1 MKKIILISCIVIA
14 TSVTAMAQ
22 LPNFAFGIKGGANFS
37 KLKTVNDLTDEN
49 SIVGYHVGIFTRLGA
64 AGLYLQPEL
73 YLGSKGNNFIK
84 IKDTRGNEVL
94 ASGKVRFT
102 TLDLPLLIGT
112 KIGPGKL
119 NLRFMGGPVASFV
132 INENSTF
139 DSAYQNIS
147 DFDNYKK
154 QNWAYQAGAGVDVG
168 NLTVDLRYEGGLSNV
183 SRSSEYNQKQNLFH
197 LSLGLKLL

>member
-14 TSVTAMAQ
+14 ASVTAMAQ

-37 KLKTVNDLTDEN
+37 KLKTVDDLTDEN

-84 IKDTRGNEVL
+84 IEDTSGNEVQ

-112 KIGPGKL
+112 KIGLSKL
-119 NLRFMGGPVASFV
+119 NLRLMAGPVASFV
-132 INENSTF
+132 INENTSF
-139 DSAYQNIS
+139 DSAYRNIR
-147 DFDNYKK
+147 DFGNYKK

-168 NLTVDLRYEGGLSNV
+168 NMTVDLRYEGGLSNV
-183 SRSSEYNQKQNLFH
+183 SRSNEYNQKQNLVH
-197 LSLGLKLL
+197 LSLGIKLL

>member
-14 TSVTAMAQ
+14 ASVTAMAQ
-22 LPNFAFGIKGGANFS
+22 LPNFAFGIKGGSNFS
-37 KLKTVNDLTDEN
+37 KLKTVDNLTDEN

-84 IKDTRGNEVL
+84 IKDTRGNEVQ

-112 KIGPGKL
+112 KIGPSKL
-119 NLRFMGGPVASFV
+119 NLRLMAGPVASFV
-132 INENSTF
+132 INENTTF
-139 DSAYQNIS
+139 DSAYRSIS
-147 DFDNYKK
+147 DFGNYKK

-183 SRSSEYNQKQNLFH
+183 SRSNEYNQKQNLVH
-197 LSLGLKLL
+197 LSLGIKLL

>member
-1 MKKIILISCIVIA
+1 MKKIIVITWILLTA
-14 TSVTAMAQ
+14 GVTAMAQ
-22 LPNFAFGIKGGANFS
+22 LPNFAFGIKGGANYS
-37 KLKTVNDLTDEN
+37 KLKTENDLTDEN

-73 YLGSKGNNFIK
+73 YLGSKGNKFIK
-84 IKDTRGNEVL
+84 IEDTSGNEVE

-112 KIGPGKL
+112 KIGPSKL
-119 NLRFMGGPVASFV
+119 NLRFMAGPVASFV
-132 INENSTF
+132 INENTTF

-183 SRSSEYNQKQNLFH
+183 SRSDEYNQKQNLFH
-197 LSLGLKLL
+197 LSLGIKLL

>member
-1 MKKIILISCIVIA
+1 MKKIIVITCIMLTAGVA
-14 TSVTAMAQ
+14 AMAQ
-22 LPNFAFGIKGGANFS
+22 LPNFAFGIKGGANYS
-37 KLKTVNDLTDEN
+37 KLKTEDDLTDEN

-64 AGLYLQPEL
+64 AGLYVQPEL
-73 YLGSKGNNFIK
+73 YLGSKGNKFIK
-84 IKDTRGNEVL
+84 VEDTNGNEVE

-112 KIGPGKL
+112 KIGPSKL

-132 INENSTF
+132 INENTTF

-168 NLTVDLRYEGGLSNV
+168 NLTIDLRYEGGLSNV
-183 SRSSEYNQKQNLFH
+183 SRSDEYNQKQNLFH
-197 LSLGLKLL
+197 LSLGIKLL

>member
-14 TSVTAMAQ
+14 ASVTAMAQ

-37 KLKTVNDLTDEN
+37 KLKTVDDLTDEN

-84 IKDTRGNEVL
+84 IEDTSGNEVQ

-112 KIGPGKL
+112 KIGLSKL
-119 NLRFMGGPVASFV
+119 NLRFMAGPVASFV
-132 INENSTF
+132 INENTTF
-139 DSAYQNIS
+139 DSAYQNIR
-147 DFDNYKK
+147 DFGNYKK

-183 SRSSEYNQKQNLFH
+183 SRSNEYNQKQNLVH
-197 LSLGLKLL
+197 LSLGIKLL

>member
-1 MKKIILISCIVIA
+1 MKKIILIACIML
-14 TSVTAMAQ
+14 TASITAFAQ
-22 LPNFAFGIKGGANFS
+22 LPNFAFGIKGGANYS
-37 KLKTVNDLTDEN
+37 KLKTENDLTDEN

-73 YLGSKGNNFIK
+73 YLGSKGNKFIK
-84 IKDTRGNEVL
+84 VEDTSGNEIE

-132 INENSTF
+132 INENTTF

-154 QNWAYQAGAGVDVG
+154 QNWAYQAGAGVDVA
-168 NLTVDLRYEGGLSNV
+168 NFTVDLRYEGGLSNV
-183 SRSSEYNQKQNLFH
+183 SRSDEYNQKQNLFH
-197 LSLGLKLL
+197 LSLGIKLL

>member
-1 MKKIILISCIVIA
+1 MKKVILISCIVIA
-14 TSVTAMAQ
+14 ASVTAMAQ

-37 KLKTVNDLTDEN
+37 KLKTVDNLTDEN
-49 SIVGYHVGIFTRLGA
+49 SIVGYHVGIFTRLGV

-84 IKDTRGNEVL
+84 IEDTSGNEVQ
-94 ASGKVRFT
+94 ANGKVRFT

-112 KIGPGKL
+112 KIGPSKL
-119 NLRFMGGPVASFV
+119 NLRFMAGPVASFV
-132 INENSTF
+132 INENTTF
-139 DSAYQNIS
+139 DSAYRNIS
-147 DFDNYKK
+147 DFGNYKK

-183 SRSSEYNQKQNLFH
+183 SRSNEYNQKQNLVH
-197 LSLGLKLL
+197 LSLGIKLL

>member
-14 TSVTAMAQ
+14 ASVTAMAQ

-37 KLKTVNDLTDEN
+37 KLKTVDNLTDEN
-49 SIVGYHVGIFTRLGA
+49 SIVGYHVGIFTRLGV

-84 IKDTRGNEVL
+84 IEDTSGNEVQ
-94 ASGKVRFT
+94 ANGKVRFT

-112 KIGPGKL
+112 KIGPSKL
-119 NLRFMGGPVASFV
+119 NLRFMAGPVASFV
-132 INENSTF
+132 INENTTF
-139 DSAYQNIS
+139 DSAYRNIS
-147 DFDNYKK
+147 DFGNYKK

-183 SRSSEYNQKQNLFH
+183 SRSNEYNQKQNLVH
-197 LSLGLKLL
+197 LSLGIKLL